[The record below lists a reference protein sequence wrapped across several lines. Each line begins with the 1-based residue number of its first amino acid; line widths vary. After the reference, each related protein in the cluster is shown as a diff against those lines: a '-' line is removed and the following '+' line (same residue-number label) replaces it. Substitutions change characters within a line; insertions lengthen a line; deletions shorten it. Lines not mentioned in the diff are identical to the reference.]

1 MSRWPKNSATS
12 SGLGSL
18 GESLVVGTGPIS
30 SPRDLR
36 AHRPRPAERCRANS
50 GRLPRAR
57 ADLLAEFPDQGAQW
71 GDPRR
76 PDLRSIIFES
86 FRLVYR
92 VGPDEIAVL
101 SVCHT
106 RMQPDE
112 DEAQP

>member
-1 MSRWPKNSATS
+1 MRVWWSERARSQVREIFEFIA
-12 SGLGSL
+12 
-18 GESLVVGTGPIS
+18 
-30 SPRDLR
+30 RD
-36 AHRPRPAERCRANS
+36 RPNVAERILD
-50 GRLPRAR
+50 GFLER

-101 SVCHT
+101 SVRHT